1 MYTINEVKTNDDL
14 LRFIRCE
21 GEIWRDDRTHIL
33 QLESEEFELLS
44 DSNPMHRFCEV
55 KLWTVQDAHGH
66 TVGRIGTIINEL
78 INKKYGTRSGRFT
91 RIAFIDDKEVSALL
105 INTAK
110 EWLRERGC
118 ETMDGPLGFCNLDR
132 QGALTFGFDRV
143 PCIASD
149 HTPAYVVEHLTALG
163 FSPLQEWEE
172 YRLDIRSKMP
182 MTVNY
187 ICENI
192 NSKHHIICRTL
203 RDDEINSYVYK
214 VFDIFNSSFTH
225 LWGTFEFSDDVKDY
239 YFSTYKTMLRG
250 QNVVI
255 AETEDGQLIGFTIWL
270 PSLSNVM
277 HRAKGRLSIIDKMN
291 LFIQLRY
298 NSVVDLLLS
307 GIVPEWQ
314 GRGVAALLIAEVW
327 RQVRKIGAR
336 YVETTA
342 MLANNKTATQI
353 WRLFPHEQHKRKMA
367 YQIKIE

>member
-1 MYTINEVKTNDDL
+1 
-14 LRFIRCE
+14 
-21 GEIWRDDRTHIL
+21 
-33 QLESEEFELLS
+33 
-44 DSNPMHRFCEV
+44 
-55 KLWTVQDAHGH
+55 
-66 TVGRIGTIINEL
+66 
-78 INKKYGTRSGRFT
+78 
-91 RIAFIDDKEVSALL
+91 
-105 INTAK
+105 
-110 EWLRERGC
+110 
-118 ETMDGPLGFCNLDR
+118 
-132 QGALTFGFDRV
+132 
-143 PCIASD
+143 
-149 HTPAYVVEHLTALG
+149 
-163 FSPLQEWEE
+163 
-172 YRLDIRSKMP
+172 
-182 MTVNY
+182 
-187 ICENI
+187 
-192 NSKHHIICRTL
+192 
-203 RDDEINSYVYK
+203 